1 MSAKDKFHEAVKTA
15 LQKDGWV
22 ITDDPLHLSID
33 RITNMFID
41 LAAEKL
47 IVASRDNQ
55 KIAVEVKSF
64 LSPSTLS
71 EFHLAIGQF
80 INYRYALEDYEPER
94 ILYLAVPRI
103 TYEEFFTTKFIQ
115 SVIQRSQIN
124 LLIFDPIKEEIVK
137 WQS

>member
-1 MSAKDKFHEAVKTA
+1 MSAKDKFHEGVKTA
-15 LQKDGWV
+15 LQRDGWV

-47 IVASRDNQ
+47 IVASKDNQ
-55 KIAVEVKSF
+55 IKSF

-80 INYRYALEDYEPER
+80 INYRYALEDYEPE
-94 ILYLAVPRI
+94 VN
-103 TYEEFFTTKFIQ
+103 E
-115 SVIQRSQIN
+115 
-124 LLIFDPIKEEIVK
+124 LLH
-137 WQS
+137 

>member
-1 MSAKDKFHEAVKTA
+1 MSAKDKFHAAVKTA
-15 LQKDGWV
+15 LQKDGWL
-22 ITDDPLHLSID
+22 ITDDPLRLSID

-47 IVASRDNQ
+47 IVATRDNQ

-94 ILYLAVPRI
+94 ILYLAVPAI
-103 TYEEFFTTKFIQ
+103 TYEEFFTTRFIQ

-124 LLIFDPIKEEIVK
+124 LLIFNPITEEIVK